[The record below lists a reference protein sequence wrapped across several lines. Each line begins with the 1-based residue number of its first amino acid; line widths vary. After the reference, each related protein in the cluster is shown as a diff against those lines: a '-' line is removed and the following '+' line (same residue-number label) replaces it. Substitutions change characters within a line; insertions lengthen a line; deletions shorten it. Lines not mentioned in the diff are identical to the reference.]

1 MDKAQIPFL
10 SLSQLSEVVKN
21 REVSPLEVVEGYLDR
36 IDGLNDRLYAYLTV
50 CRNEALQAAQESER
64 ALARG
69 EYKGPLHGIPVAV
82 KDQINTAGIRTTSGT
97 PIFND
102 YVPEEDAAVITKLK
116 AAGAILLGKLN
127 MTEFGTT
134 SLSHAFDTARNPWD
148 LERFTG
154 GSSSGSGAATAAF
167 LCATSLGEDTGGS
180 VRGPAA
186 WCGLVGLRPTWGRV
200 SRYGL
205 RPGMWSMDTIGPLS
219 RTVEDCAITLQA
231 IAGHDP
237 KDAYTWDI
245 PVPDYRAALDG
256 DLSGTRVGVVKELLY
271 AEVVEP
277 EVREAVSQSANSLA
291 ELGASVEEVSIPLTS
306 HANTISTV
314 LRVEAPTNYGE
325 LIRNRLQE
333 IEHDNRIAYLTWSLT
348 PALAY
353 YKALKLRALL
363 RQQVLA
369 ALNEVDVLLMPT
381 MGIAAPK
388 IEPDPLIDSKENS
401 NRNRAGL
408 TTSFS
413 LASSPALSICCGF
426 TSENLPIGLQIGG
439 RPFEEQT
446 ILNVAYAYEQ
456 ATDWHIR
463 RPPI

>member
-1 MDKAQIPFL
+1 M
-10 SLSQLSEVVKN
+10 
-21 REVSPLEVVEGYLDR
+21 
-36 IDGLNDRLYAYLTV
+36 
-50 CRNEALQAAQESER
+50 
-64 ALARG
+64 
-69 EYKGPLHGIPVAV
+69 PVAV
-82 KDQINTAGIRTTSGT
+82 KDQLNTAGIRTTCA

-102 YVPEEDAAVITKLK
+102 CVPAEDATVIAKLK

-154 GSSSGSGAATAAF
+154 GSSSGSGGATAAF

-186 WCGLVGLRPTWGRV
+186 WCGVVGLRPTWGRV
-200 SRYGL
+200 SRHGL

-219 RTVEDCAITLQA
+219 RTVEDCALTLQA

-237 KDAYTWDI
+237 HDAYTWDV

-256 DLSGTRVGVVKELLY
+256 NLAGKRVGVVKELLY

-277 EVREAVSQSANSLA
+277 EVRDAVSQAVHVLA
-291 ELGASVEEVSIPLTS
+291 ELGAQVEEVSIPLTRQ
-306 HANTISTV
+306 HDFQCVAGGG
-314 LRVEAPTNYGE
+314 PTNYRA
-325 LIRNRLQE
+325 LIRERLQE
-333 IEHDNRIAYLTWSLT
+333 IKHDNRIAYLTWSLT

-363 RQQVLA
+363 RQEVLA
-369 ALNEVDVLLMPT
+369 ALEHADVLVMPT
-381 MGIAAPK
+381 MGSAAPK
-388 IEPDPLIDSKENS
+388 IEPDPIIDSKERS
-401 NRNRAGL
+401 QRNRAGL

-413 LASSPALSICCGF
+413 LASAPALSLCCGF
-426 TSENLPIGLQIGG
+426 TSEHLPIGPDRG
-439 RPFEEQT
+439 QT
-446 ILNVAYAYEQ
+446 VRGADGPERGLRVPARHRLAWEK
-456 ATDWHIR
+456 ATAVRWKGTSIR
-463 RPPI
+463 TIHHVCP